1 MSESLLASDPMDLD
15 RLSQTLEDI
24 AFVVA
29 GHLLFSMNFRSSNGF
44 NYSSLVKVKSIAAAD
59 TVQKNVREKNY
70 HFKWLAGTVFR
81 KHVSHK
87 QMARQIANPRILLF
101 ACGIS
106 YDRSGSSGKLSSL
119 DTLLE
124 QEKSYMS
131 ILVEKICALEPD
143 MIFVEKTVSRH
154 AQELLRERH
163 VVIVLNVKPELLERI
178 ARHTGATLL
187 TSVDHVDKADRSQVI
202 GTCRSFQV
210 KTIPTVPDED
220 PLPASARP
228 SPKKFLG
235 LVKPLR
241 ATPPKDSPRLR
252 TETYLYLDGCDPL
265 NGCTVLIT
273 GLSKQ
278 KLRLLK
284 RLTRGVLSMTYRLLL
299 EAHVLSDLNLNQR
312 VLTSRESI
320 EPIGKKNTTWCTTC
334 TLRVRDSAGPSSNPR
349 YHQCVEPKHL
359 GIMTYSDNDIS
370 FGNFLTQEMA
380 ALSLK
385 CQVRFCWDTR

>member
-1 MSESLLASDPMDLD
+1 MAESLLASDPMDLD

-106 YDRSGSSGKLSSL
+106 YDRSSGSGKLSSL

-131 ILVEKICALEPD
+131 ILVDKICALEPD
-143 MIFVEKTVSRH
+143 VIFVEKTVSRH

-187 TSVDHVDKADRSQVI
+187 TSVDHVDKVDRSQVI

-228 SPKKFLG
+228 GPKKFFG
-235 LVKPLR
+235 MVKPLKG
-241 ATPPKDSPRLR
+241 TPPKDNIRLR

-334 TLRVRDSAGPSSNPR
+334 TLRVRDSAGPSSSPR

-385 CQVRFCWDTR
+385 CQVHSC

>member
-1 MSESLLASDPMDLD
+1 MDLS
-15 RLSQTLEDI
+15 RLSQSLEDV

-29 GHLLFSMNFRSSNGF
+29 GHLLFSMNFRSASGF

-59 TVQKNVREKNY
+59 TVQKNVKEKNY
-70 HFKWLAGTVFR
+70 QFKWLAGTVFR

-87 QMARQIANPRILLF
+87 QMARQITNPRMLLF

-106 YDRSGSSGKLSSL
+106 YDRSNGAGRLSSL

-131 ILVEKICALEPD
+131 ILVEKISALEPD
-143 MIFVEKTVSRH
+143 VIFVEKTVSRY
-154 AQELLRERH
+154 AQELLRERN
-163 VVIVLNVKPELLERI
+163 VAIVLNVKPDLLERI
-178 ARHTGATLL
+178 ARHTGAALL
-187 TSVDHVDKADRSQVI
+187 TSVDHVDKADRDQVI
-202 GTCRSFQV
+202 GTCRTFQV
-210 KTIPTVPDED
+210 KTIPTVPDES
-220 PLPASARP
+220 PLPESVRP
-228 SPKKFLG
+228 SGPKKLFG
-235 LVKPLR
+235 MVK
-241 ATPPKDSPRLR
+241 AAPPKESARLR
-252 TETYLYLDGCDPL
+252 TETFLYLDGCDPL

-312 VLTSRESI
+312 MLTSRESVQLL
-320 EPIGKKNTTWCTTC
+320 GNKNTTWCTTC
-334 TLRVRDSAGPSSNPR
+334 TLRVRDSVGGGASQR
-349 YHQCVEPKHL
+349 YHQCVESKHL

-385 CQVRFCWDTR
+385 CQVG